1 MVGPMNYWVCKTRLK
16 LLTDFREVFG
26 EYADVVEAEVKLGE
40 RPDWT
45 HPVLS
50 QLRNQLSR
58 DVDAVQQALDDV
70 GVGQIVGYRKD
81 NMISVVVNVFDPRVG
96 VMPWQVIHHV
106 ERGIGI
112 YKRRKWPSLL
122 QTVNPFYWIGELIGL
137 LVREVVFRP
146 FGVFLGK
153 DVRDVAGTPLGRAT
167 LLALQIVGNLGS
179 IAGPVL
185 AVLFG
190 LDVL

>member
-1 MVGPMNYWVCKTRLK
+1 MNYWVWKARLR
-16 LLTDFREVFG
+16 LLIDFREVIG
-26 EYADVVEAEVKLGE
+26 QYEEVVEAEAKRGE
-40 RPDWT
+40 SPAWT

-58 DVDAVQQALDDV
+58 DVDAVQEALDDV
-70 GVGQIVGYRKD
+70 GVGQVVGTRRGD
-81 NMISVVVNVFDPRVG
+81 MIPVVVGVFNPRVG

-112 YKRRKWPSLL
+112 YDRQKWSSVL
-122 QTVNPFYWIGELIGL
+122 QTVSPFYWIGELIRL
-137 LVREVVFRP
+137 LVREIVFRP
-146 FGVFLGK
+146 LGVFLGK
-153 DVRDVAGTPLGRAT
+153 DVSDVAGMPLGRAT
-167 LLALQIVGNLGS
+167 LLTLQIAGNLGS
-179 IAGPVL
+179 IAAPVL